1 MRSSALNSAV
11 GAGHRNT
18 ARLRSYGIG
27 VTVVVR
33 HRRIKKSVGRQ
44 LADLTGP
51 FENAPPPY
59 RRSSWPRHAHH
70 AITVLAEGRRF
81 IDKRYL
87 GIRIGLRVGA
97 ITQEQAEERLEIEIA
112 RVHCDLARKAH
123 ARPTFTD
130 CAARYVAQSRGQRS
144 IDVIKW
150 HVWLLESYIGTLEPQ
165 QIHDATLESF
175 VSARLA
181 AGACATT
188 INRSLE
194 VVRTILN
201 RAARSY
207 RDADG
212 RPWLEAIPPLI
223 TMLPETP
230 RSPYPITWK
239 EQDTLFRKLPP
250 HLGRM
255 ALFAVNTGLRDSNVC
270 GLQWTWEVVVPEVE
284 RSVFVIP
291 AEAFK
296 TKRPHVVILN
306 DVAWS
311 IIEAQRGVHPI
322 WVFPF
327 RGRRIN
333 TMNNSG
339 WQDARRDAG
348 LPLVRIHDLRHSFAC
363 RLRAAGVSAEDREA
377 LLGHA
382 NHSMAGH
389 YASAD
394 VGHLLKQA
402 NLLLDRSGTR
412 TVLRVADSQRG
423 RVDKRSHRVLQ
434 QARRTWFCRPSA

>member
-1 MRSSALNSAV
+1 MAKTRTP
-11 GAGHRNT
+11 G
-18 ARLRSYGIG
+18 
-27 VTVVVR
+27 
-33 HRRIKKSVGRQ
+33 
-44 LADLTGP
+44 
-51 FENAPPPY
+51 
-59 RRSSWPRHAHH
+59 
-70 AITVLAEGRRF
+70 ITVLADGRRF

-97 ITQEQAEERLEIEIA
+97 ITQEQAEERLGIEIA
-112 RVHCDLARKAH
+112 RVQCDLARKAH

-130 CAARYVAQSRGQRS
+130 CAARYVAQSRGKRS

-150 HVWLLESYIGTLEPQ
+150 HVTLLQSYVGDLEPRQVHDQTLE
-165 QIHDATLESF
+165 TF
-175 VSARLA
+175 VKARLA
-181 AGACATT
+181 DGASATT

-212 RPWLEAIPPLI
+212 RPWLEAMPPLI
-223 TMLPETP
+223 TMLPESP

-239 EQDTLFRKLPP
+239 EQDTLFRKLSAR
-250 HLGRM
+250 LSRM

-270 GLQWTWEVVVPEVE
+270 GLEWTWEVAVPELG

-291 AEAFK
+291 PEAFK

-311 IIEAQRGVHPI
+311 IVEAQRSLYPI

-333 TMNNSG
+333 TMNNNG
-339 WQDARRDAG
+339 WQRARRDAG
-348 LPLVRIHDLRHSFAC
+348 LPLVRVHDLRHSFAC

-382 NHSMAGH
+382 NYSMAGH

-394 VGHLLKQA
+394 VARLLRQA
-402 NLLLDRSGTR
+402 NLLLERSSTR
-412 TVLRVADSQRG
+412 TVLRVGTASADLRT
-423 RVDKRSHRVLQ
+423 RRSHTVPQ
-434 QARRTWFCRPSA
+434 QERRTWFR

>member
-1 MRSSALNSAV
+1 MATTRTP
-11 GAGHRNT
+11 G
-18 ARLRSYGIG
+18 
-27 VTVVVR
+27 
-33 HRRIKKSVGRQ
+33 
-44 LADLTGP
+44 
-51 FENAPPPY
+51 
-59 RRSSWPRHAHH
+59 
-70 AITVLAEGRRF
+70 ITVLTDGRRF

-87 GIRIGLRVGA
+87 GVRIGRRVGA
-97 ITQEQAEERLEIEIA
+97 VTQEQAEERLQVEIA
-112 RVHCDLARKAH
+112 RVQCDLARKAH

-130 CAARYVAQSRGQRS
+130 CAARYVAQSRGKRS

-150 HVWLLESYIGTLEPQ
+150 HVTLLQSYIGDLEPQ
-165 QIHDATLESF
+165 QIHDQTLEPF
-175 VSARLA
+175 VKARLA
-181 AGACATT
+181 GGASATT

-207 RDADG
+207 RGDDG

-223 TMLPETP
+223 TMLPESP
-230 RSPYPITWK
+230 RLPYPITWK
-239 EQDTLFRKLPP
+239 EQDTLFRKLPA

-270 GLQWTWEVVVPEVE
+270 GLQWAWEVDIPELG

-291 AEAFK
+291 PEAFK
-296 TKRPHVVILN
+296 TKRSHVVVLN
-306 DVAWS
+306 DIAWS
-311 IIEAQRGVHPI
+311 IIKAQRSIHPI

-339 WQDARRDAG
+339 WQDARRDAR
-348 LPLVRIHDLRHSFAC
+348 LPLVRVHDLRHSFAC

-394 VGHLLKQA
+394 VGRLLKQA
-402 NLLLDRSGTR
+402 NLLLNRSGTR
-412 TVLRVADSQRG
+412 TLLRVADGQRG
-423 RVDKRSHRVLQ
+423 RVDKSSHRVPQ
-434 QARRTWFCRPSA
+434 QARRTWFCAPSP

>member
-1 MRSSALNSAV
+1 MATTRTP
-11 GAGHRNT
+11 G
-18 ARLRSYGIG
+18 
-27 VTVVVR
+27 
-33 HRRIKKSVGRQ
+33 
-44 LADLTGP
+44 
-51 FENAPPPY
+51 
-59 RRSSWPRHAHH
+59 
-70 AITVLAEGRRF
+70 ITVLADGRRF

-87 GIRIGLRVGA
+87 GVRIGLRVGA
-97 ITQEQAEERLEIEIA
+97 ITQEQAEERLRVEIA
-112 RVHCDLARKAH
+112 RVQCDLARKAY
-123 ARPTFTD
+123 ARPTFGD
-130 CAARYVAQSRGQRS
+130 CAARYVVQSRHKRS

-150 HVWLLESYIGTLEPQ
+150 HVTLLQSYIGDLQPQQVHDQTLE
-165 QIHDATLESF
+165 AF
-175 VSARLA
+175 VKARLA
-181 AGACATT
+181 DGTSATT

-223 TMLPETP
+223 TMLPENP

-239 EQDTLFRKLPP
+239 EQDKLFRKLPV

-270 GLQWTWEVVVPEVE
+270 GLQWTWEVVVPEIG

-291 AEAFK
+291 PEAFK

-311 IIEAQRGVHPI
+311 IIKAQRGLHPI
-322 WVFPF
+322 WVFPY

-333 TMNNSG
+333 TMNNNG
-339 WQDARRDAG
+339 WQQARCESG
-348 LPLVRIHDLRHSFAC
+348 LPLVRVHDLRHSFGC

-377 LLGHA
+377 LVGHA

-394 VGHLLKQA
+394 VGRLLAQA
-402 NLLLDRSGTR
+402 NLIVNRRGTQ
-412 TVLRVADSQRG
+412 TLLRVSRRATPPSGQNFQTIPQRTKEDLVFSPKSLNYVEVAG
-423 RVDKRSHRVLQ
+423 S
-434 QARRTWFCRPSA
+434 CG

>member
-1 MRSSALNSAV
+1 MATTR
-11 GAGHRNT
+11 T
-18 ARLRSYGIG
+18 PGI
-27 VTVVVR
+27 T
-33 HRRIKKSVGRQ
+33 I
-44 LADLTGP
+44 LTD
-51 FENAPPPY
+51 
-59 RRSSWPRHAHH
+59 
-70 AITVLAEGRRF
+70 GRRF

-87 GIRIGLRVGA
+87 GVRIGLRVGA
-97 ITQEQAEERLEIEIA
+97 ITQEQAEERLDIEIA
-112 RVHCDLARKAH
+112 RVQCDLARKAH

-130 CAARYVAQSRGQRS
+130 CAARYVAQSRSKRS

-150 HVWLLESYIGTLEPQ
+150 HVRLLQSYIGDLEPRLIHDQTLEP
-165 QIHDATLESF
+165 F
-175 VSARLA
+175 VQARLA
-181 AGACATT
+181 GGASSTT

-223 TMLPETP
+223 SMLAESP
-230 RSPYPITWK
+230 RLPYPITWK
-239 EQDTLFRKLPP
+239 EQDRLFRRLPT

-270 GLQWTWEVVVPEVE
+270 GLQWTWEVVVPEIG

-333 TMNNSG
+333 AMNNNG
-339 WQDARRDAG
+339 WQQARREAG
-348 LPLVRIHDLRHSFAC
+348 LPLVRVHDLRHSFGC
-363 RLRAAGVSAEDREA
+363 RLRAAGVCAEDREA

-394 VGHLLKQA
+394 VGHLLKLA
-402 NLLLDRSGTR
+402 NLLLDRRGTR
-412 TVLRVADSQRG
+412 TLLRVADDQRG
-423 RVDKRSHRVLQ
+423 RGDARSHTVPQ
-434 QARRTWFCRPSA
+434 QERSTWFCAPNA

>member
-1 MRSSALNSAV
+1 MATTRTP
-11 GAGHRNT
+11 G
-18 ARLRSYGIG
+18 
-27 VTVVVR
+27 
-33 HRRIKKSVGRQ
+33 
-44 LADLTGP
+44 
-51 FENAPPPY
+51 
-59 RRSSWPRHAHH
+59 
-70 AITVLAEGRRF
+70 ITVLADGRRF
-81 IDKRYL
+81 IDKLYL

-97 ITQEQAEERLEIEIA
+97 LTQEQAEERLRVEMA
-112 RVHCDLARKAH
+112 RVEYEIQRKAH

-130 CAARYVAQSRGQRS
+130 CSARYVAQSRGKQS

-150 HVWLLESYIGTLEPQ
+150 HVTLLQSYLGNLEPRQ
-165 QIHDATLESF
+165 VHDATLEPF
-175 VSARLA
+175 VKARLA
-181 AGACATT
+181 DGASATT

-212 RPWLEAIPPLI
+212 RPWLEALPPLI
-223 TMLPETP
+223 TMLPESP
-230 RSPYPITWK
+230 RLPYPLTWK
-239 EQDTLFRKLPP
+239 EQDQLFRRLPS

-270 GLQWTWEVVVPEVE
+270 GLQWSWELPVPEIG
-284 RSVFVIP
+284 RSVFVVP
-291 AEAFK
+291 PEAFK
-296 TKRPHVVILN
+296 TKRAHVAILN

-311 IIEAQRGVHPI
+311 IIKAQRGLHPI
-322 WVFPF
+322 WVFPY

-333 TMNNSG
+333 AMNNNG
-339 WQDARRDAG
+339 WQQARREAG
-348 LPLVRIHDLRHSFAC
+348 LPLVRIHDLRHSFGS

-394 VGHLLKQA
+394 VGRLLKQA
-402 NLLLDRSGTR
+402 NLIVDRSGTR
-412 TVLRVADSQRG
+412 TLLRIARGQCG
-423 RVDKRSHRVLQ
+423 RVDEKSHRVPRQRKEDLVFHAKRLNRNYV
-434 QARRTWFCRPSA
+434 ARTGG